1 MVKCKMKAPRVNNIN
16 KPVFLSPKKDYLFDV
31 IPIYFFPQYGSS
43 VMGID
48 FVFDI
53 DSRVLRTS
61 SSLEISAVNSFL
73 TCGTHSVDEV
83 EINSIIDSFGGYFSK
98 SYNRRHFECSLHILS
113 SSISKVMPII
123 SDCIFKPIFPEEI
136 IKKKLE
142 NKKKLFT
149 ISSMRVTEKAKVK
162 FKELLYADNHPFG
175 KKTHVKDF
183 DILSSEALKKTHSRI
198 CNFQINN
205 EKKLI
210 NNFSVLISGDY
221 PKNIKKILENN
232 FPSSFQNTQFQE
244 LKIIEKTNAS
254 CFYICQE
261 NALQTAFRVGRV
273 LPGHSHK
280 DFFGLKI
287 LITILG
293 GYFGSRLMAN
303 IREEKGYTYGVGAF
317 LITEEFYSEFNIVT
331 EVGSQ
336 YTKQVFQEIVK
347 EINILKNSCISIS
360 ELNRV
365 KSYMLG
371 SILHNCNGLFSQ
383 VSVFKDLKK
392 HNSSFNF
399 LEKLNFEIN
408 NISPEK
414 IKYLA
419 NKYFNISDIFFVA
432 CGPPQEKI
440 W

>member
-1 MVKCKMKAPRVNNIN
+1 
-16 KPVFLSPKKDYLFDV
+16 L
-31 IPIYFFPQYGSS
+31 
-43 VMGID
+43 
-48 FVFDI
+48 
-53 DSRVLRTS
+53 
-61 SSLEISAVNSFL
+61 
-73 TCGTHSVDEV
+73 

-113 SSISKVMPII
+113 NSISDIMPII
-123 SDCIFKPIFPEEI
+123 SDCIFNPIFPNDI

-142 NKKKLFT
+142 NQKRLFA

-162 FKELLYADNHPFG
+162 FKELVYGEGHPFG
-175 KKTHVKDF
+175 KKTHVNDF
-183 DILSSEALKKTHSRI
+183 DFVKSKTLKDIHSKI
-198 CNFQINN
+198 CSFQTSHEKNITNN
-205 EKKLI
+205 MGI
-210 NNFSVLISGDY
+210 LISGDY
-221 PKNIKKILENN
+221 PENIKNLLENN
-232 FPSSFQNTQFQE
+232 LPNSFKNTDF
-244 LKIIEKTNAS
+244 KFMKSVKKTNAS
-254 CFYICQE
+254 CFYICKE
-261 NALQTAFRVGRV
+261 NALQTAFRIGRI
-273 LPGHSHK
+273 LPGYSHK

-317 LITEEFYSEFNIVT
+317 LITEDFYSELNIVT
-331 EVGSQ
+331 EVGSG

-347 EINILKNSCISIS
+347 EINILRKSEISMS

-392 HNSSFNF
+392 YNSSFIF
-399 LEKLNFEIN
+399 FEKLIFEIN
-408 NISPEK
+408 SISPEK

-419 NKYFNISDIFFVA
+419 HKYLDIEDISFVA
-432 CGPPQEKI
+432 CGPPREKI

>member
-1 MVKCKMKAPRVNNIN
+1 MSIPKVHNIN
-16 KPVFLSPKKDYLFDV
+16 TPIFLSPKKDYLFDS
-31 IPIYFFPQYGSS
+31 IPIYFFPKQGVS

-48 FVFDI
+48 FIFDI
-53 DSRVLRTS
+53 DSHVLDVTS
-61 SSLEISAVNSFL
+61 NLEISTVNSFL
-73 TCGTHSVDEV
+73 TCGTNNMNEL
-83 EINSIIDSFGGYFSK
+83 EINSTIDSFGGYFSK

-113 SSISKVMPII
+113 NSIIDIMPII
-123 SDCIFKPIFPEEI
+123 SDCIFNPIFPNDI

-142 NKKKLFT
+142 NQKRLFA

-162 FKELLYADNHPFG
+162 FKELIYGQSHPFG
-175 KKTHVKDF
+175 KSTHVNDF
-183 DILSSEALKKTHSRI
+183 DFVKSKTLKDIHSKI
-198 CNFQINN
+198 CSFQTGNEGKLTNN
-205 EKKLI
+205 LG
-210 NNFSVLISGDY
+210 VLISGDY
-221 PKNIKKILENN
+221 PENIKQVLEDNLPN
-232 FPSSFQNTQFQE
+232 SFQNTDFK
-244 LKIIEKTNAS
+244 LMKSVKKTNAS
-254 CFYICQE
+254 CFYICKE
-261 NALQTAFRVGRV
+261 NALQTAFRIGRI

-317 LITEEFYSEFNIVT
+317 LITEDFYSELNIIT
-331 EVGSQ
+331 EVGSR

-347 EINILKNSCISIS
+347 EINILRKSDISMS

-371 SILHNCNGLFSQ
+371 SILHSCNGLFSQ

-392 HNSSFNF
+392 HNSSFRF
-399 LEKLNFEIN
+399 FEKFIFEIN
-408 NISPEK
+408 NISTKK

-419 NKYFNISDIFFVA
+419 NKYLNIEDISFVA
-432 CGPPQEKI
+432 CGPPGEKI